1 MPWANSTN
9 VSTDN
14 VNSASDNPADARADI
29 EAAFLELKNVIAG
42 RGAASGVAS
51 LDSSSLVPAAQLPS
65 TLTSATGNISLQ
77 PANERVS
84 VSSFV
89 NLAPVAYASLPA
101 SPAKGDIAYLT
112 TDGAGATKEQL
123 IFYNGTAWKYVTDA
137 TTTVAAS

>member
-42 RGAASGVAS
+42 RGTASGVAS
-51 LDSSSLVPAAQLPS
+51 LDSTTKVPAAQLPS
-65 TLTSATGNISLQ
+65 TLTSTTGNISLQ

-89 NLAPVAYASLPA
+89 NLAPVAHASLPT
-101 SPAKGDIAYLT
+101 SPAQGDVAFLT
-112 TDGAGATKEQL
+112 TDSTPATQNRL
-123 IFYNGTAWKYVTDA
+123 VYYDGSGWKYVADDGA
-137 TTTVAAS
+137 VA